1 MNERS
6 NAIFFSSIGKTR
18 FHFTSMICRVCFFY
32 RVLRVALFFAICKR
46 NEKKKETN
54 GVERKSPR
62 NPWHRAERISGIFFF
77 FSCAVA
83 CGAAGRP
90 FCLSSTPLVF
100 SSRNL
105 DSFFIFG
112 AAFVFC
118 FVLFGAEWKQSMHRR
133 RFLISHATKLRRNWC
148 LSPAAVAAITVDC
161 VCI

>member
-1 MNERS
+1 MRS
-6 NAIFFSSIGKTR
+6 FSLLLEKLDFISPQWFAEFVFLPSFTGGAFFCNLQTQREK
-18 FHFTSMICRVCFFY
+18 
-32 RVLRVALFFAICKR
+32 KR
-46 NEKKKETN
+46 NERRREKVSSESLASSGEN
-54 GVERKSPR
+54 L
-62 NPWHRAERISGIFFF
+62 WHLLF